1 MGSHAATAVLALYY
15 LILAVLA
22 FYGIHR
28 LVLVVGYLRTRD
40 RKAPRP
46 PDPAEWPRVTVQL
59 PLYNEMYVATRLI
72 DAVCRLDYP
81 RDRLEIQVLD
91 DSTDETTRIV
101 GELVAA
107 YREDGFDIVHV
118 HRTDR
123 SGFKAGALA
132 AGLQVAKGDLLAV
145 FDADFVPRPDFLRLA
160 VPYFADPALGMVQGS
175 WSHINRGYS
184 LLTRV
189 EAILLDGHFLI
200 EHTARHRSGC
210 FFNFNGTAGIWRR
223 AAIEGAGGWEH
234 DTLTEDLDISYRSQ
248 LAGWRFLYLPELDV
262 PSELPVDINGF
273 KSQQFRWAKGS
284 VQTGRKLLGRI
295 LRADL
300 PWRIKFEAFVHLT
313 NNSSYLLTV
322 LIAILIF
329 PAMILRAGTG
339 YRTLLVIDLPLFLG
353 ATVSVLLFYI
363 TSQVAGGHS
372 WRQAIRYIPAVMA
385 IGIGLSINNTRA
397 VLSGLFQSGG
407 TFHRTPKYRIEQR
420 GQDWLS
426 KRYRAGADLSFL
438 IEGVLALYFAVAF
451 LYALQRGM
459 WMSLPF
465 LYLFIQGYAYMFLL
479 SVFPFLGRGSAG
491 AEPPLPAPAQG

>member
-1 MGSHAATAVLALYY
+1 MGSQAASAVLALYY

-22 FYGIHR
+22 FYGVHR
-28 LVLVVGYLRTRD
+28 LVLVVEYLRTRN

-46 PDPAEWPRVTVQL
+46 PDPVEWPRVTVQL

-72 DAVCRLDYP
+72 EAVCRLDYP

-91 DSTDETTRIV
+91 DSTDETTRMV
-101 GELVAA
+101 AELVAA
-107 YREDGFDIVHV
+107 FREDGFDIRHL

-123 SGFKAGALA
+123 RGFKAGALA
-132 AGLQVAKGDLLAV
+132 AGLAVARGDLLAV

-160 VPYFADPALGMVQGS
+160 VPHFADPRLGMVQGS

-223 AAIEGAGGWEH
+223 AAIEAAGGWEH

-284 VQTGRKLLGRI
+284 IQTGRKLLGR
-295 LRADL
+295 LLKADL
-300 PWRIKFEAFVHLT
+300 PWRVKFEAFVHLT

-322 LIAILIF
+322 LIALLIF
-329 PAMILRAGTG
+329 PAMILRSGTG
-339 YRTLLVIDLPLFLG
+339 YGALLLIDLPLFLG

-372 WRQAIRYIPAVMA
+372 LRQAIRYIPAVMA

-397 VLSGLFQSGG
+397 VLSGLFQRGG

-420 GQDWLS
+420 GQEWLS

-438 IEGVLALYFAVAF
+438 LEGILALYFTVAF
-451 LYALQRGM
+451 VYAFERGM

-465 LYLFIQGYAYMFLL
+465 LYLFVQGYAYMFLL
-479 SVFPFLGRGSAG
+479 SVFPFLGRGAAAG
-491 AEPPLPAPAQG
+491 ELAAPQPQG